1 MTVEGGLPT
10 RVDVVVAGSG
20 AAGLTAALAAA
31 AGGASV
37 VLVERA
43 SQLGGTTA
51 LSGGRVWIPCNHL
64 PEDDGDTPEAAR
76 AYLRGLFS
84 DRYPQMTE
92 AFIANGPAMLRFVE
106 EHSAHRFVACP
117 TYPDYHPSL
126 PGARLGGRAMD
137 AALIDLTK
145 LTPLTGAI
153 LVPPGYLPLTH
164 AEWERWRYPQ
174 RFDWALLQAR
184 QREGLRSNGV
194 SLVAGL
200 LDGAVRAGVRVLTGT
215 RLTGVRLGPDG
226 AVQAADLQRER
237 EGKGEGGPGH
247 GGSATVAATSVIL
260 ATGGFD
266 WDEAL
271 RAQLPPP
278 LRATGAPPTNT
289 GDGLRIAEAAGAA
302 LDNTGE
308 GWWMPMLSIP
318 GETLDH
324 KPFYRSL
331 IRERALP
338 RQIVVNAA
346 GQRFV
351 AEAQPY
357 NDFGKAMNHRDPHG
371 RYPNAIAYMVF
382 DEGFRRRYPLPG
394 LRPDG
399 PGGSGGTVPRP
410 EGVRADPMVA
420 AGPPDGSIP
429 DWMACAGSLAELAG
443 RIGVDAAGLEGTVR
457 RWNQACAAG
466 SDPEFGRGGN
476 AYERYGGDPEVHPN
490 PTLGPID
497 QPPYYAVQVLS
508 GTIGT
513 KGGPVTDA
521 DGVVLTATGE
531 RIAGLYAAGN
541 AAAFWTADGYPA
553 PGATLGVAMTMGYL
567 AGRHAAARQP

>member
-1 MTVEGGLPT
+1 MGTGMTVEGALPA
-10 RVDVVVAGSG
+10 RADVVVAGSG

-31 AGGASV
+31 VGGASRSISV
-37 VLVERA
+37 LLVERA
-43 SQLGGTTA
+43 AELGGTTA

-64 PEDDGDTPEAAR
+64 PEDADDTMEAAR
-76 AYLRGLFS
+76 TYLRGMVS
-84 DRYPQMTE
+84 DRYPQMAE
-92 AFIANGPAMLRFVE
+92 AFLANGPVMVRFVK

-117 TYPDYHPSL
+117 TYPDYYPSR

-137 AALIDLTK
+137 AGLIDLTK
-145 LTPLTGAI
+145 LTPLAGSI
-153 LVPPGYLPLTH
+153 RVPPGYLPLTH
-164 AEWERWRYPQ
+164 AEWEQWRYPW
-174 RFDWALLQAR
+174 RFDWPLLEAR
-184 QREGLRSNGV
+184 QRDGLRSNGV
-194 SLVAGL
+194 ALVAGL
-200 LDGAVRAGVRVLTGT
+200 LDGAVRAGVQVMTGT

-226 AVQAADLQRER
+226 TVTAAELEPEPGQES
-237 EGKGEGGPGH
+237 GE
-247 GGSATVAATSVIL
+247 ATVATRSVIL

-266 WDEAL
+266 WDEGL
-271 RAQLPPP
+271 RAGLPPP
-278 LRATGAPPTNT
+278 LRATGAPPSNT

-302 LDNTGE
+302 LDNTDE

-318 GETLDH
+318 GETLDG
-324 KPFYRSL
+324 KPYYRSL

-351 AEAQPY
+351 SEAQPY
-357 NDFGKAMNHRDPHG
+357 NDFGKAMHRRDAHG
-371 RYPNAIAYMVF
+371 RHPNAVAWMVF

-399 PGGSGGTVPRP
+399 V
-410 EGVRADPMVA
+410 
-420 AGPPDGSIP
+420 PPD
-429 DWMACAGSLAELAG
+429 WVACAASLADLAA
-443 RIGVDAAGLEGTVR
+443 RIGVDAAGLEGTVA

-466 SDPEFGRGGN
+466 TGVDPEFGRGGN

-497 QPPYYAVQVLS
+497 QPPYYGVRVLS

-521 DGVVLTATGE
+521 DGMVLTAAGE
-531 RIAGLYAAGN
+531 RIGGLYAVGN
-541 AAAFWTADGYPA
+541 TAAFWTADGYPA

-567 AGRHAAARQP
+567 AGRHAAAR